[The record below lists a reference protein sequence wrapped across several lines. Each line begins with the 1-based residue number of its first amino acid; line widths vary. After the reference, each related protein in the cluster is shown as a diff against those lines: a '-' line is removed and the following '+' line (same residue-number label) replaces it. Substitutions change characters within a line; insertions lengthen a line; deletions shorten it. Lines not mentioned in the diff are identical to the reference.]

1 MLRTTLLALLL
12 ALLAFAAACG
22 DDDGGTA
29 TPTNTSGGES
39 LTATEIN
46 GETASPESDSKT
58 PGSSES
64 PGETSPAATAP
75 GDVPTPGPT
84 APGGTPAVAPAD
96 ESAFLAQF
104 AGQSFDQQDCAYNP
118 ASALTNCG
126 ANGLYSIDPPIV
138 GQDTQCSIL
147 FFSNVP
153 RVIQCHTIDAG
164 GNAVTRNYEIQQ

>member
-1 MLRTTLLALLL
+1 MPRTLLVLLI

-22 DDDGGTA
+22 DDDGGASSPTSTA
-29 TPTNTSGGES
+29 GES
-39 LTATEIN
+39 VTATEN
-46 GETASPESDSKT
+46 GGEETASPEDHGKT
-58 PGSSES
+58 PSPDES
-64 PGETSPAATAP
+64 PGQTLPPATAP

-118 ASALTNCG
+118 GTALTNCG

-138 GQDTQCSIL
+138 GQDTQCAIL
-147 FFSNVP
+147 FFNDVP
-153 RVIQCHTIDAG
+153 RVIQCHAIDAG
-164 GNAVTRNYEIQQ
+164 GNPITRNYEIQQ